1 MSVQKCLDFQF
12 TPGVPSFTSRLA
24 CRVRG
29 TFFADV
35 FRGQVHADADIIKRR
50 MPAVS
55 EAALA
60 YALSLA
66 ESSSERH
73 LEDSKNR
80 ETPSNTPLSYEQVE
94 LSLIEQRFADLE
106 QRLEQASP
114 AKHVQSP
121 FLLHAENSAVSEAL
135 ASVQAQEQTRESV
148 ATTLAEAERAAK
160 SSGGDAT
167 VFHLDSPET
176 QPLPELFVR
185 AVWPEMSV
193 NVGPMPDQSAESKDS
208 TVSDV
213 LIHTDQG
220 QMPWT
225 LHAEE
230 NKGTTSAA
238 AHAGETRHEEQ
249 QPRRGRTQEELR
261 VMYERQKAD
270 RKSAPQRATQHDREP
285 AVSYAVLSDFDFAGA
300 SVGQFP
306 VSENAQVA
314 AMPSISVRKKFLSIR
329 MRLV

>member
-1 MSVQKCLDFQF
+1 M
-12 TPGVPSFTSRLA
+12 PGFAVPSFITSRLA

-29 TFFADV
+29 TFFSKQV
-35 FRGQVHADADIIKRR
+35 PEVEVHADADIIRRR

-80 ETPSNTPLSYEQVE
+80 ETPSNKPLSYEQVE
-94 LSLIEQRFADLE
+94 LSLIERFADLE

-270 RKSAPQRATQHDREP
+270 RKSAPQRATQHDRE
-285 AVSYAVLSDFDFAGA
+285 VSYAVLSDFDFAGA
-300 SVGQFP
+300 SDGQFP